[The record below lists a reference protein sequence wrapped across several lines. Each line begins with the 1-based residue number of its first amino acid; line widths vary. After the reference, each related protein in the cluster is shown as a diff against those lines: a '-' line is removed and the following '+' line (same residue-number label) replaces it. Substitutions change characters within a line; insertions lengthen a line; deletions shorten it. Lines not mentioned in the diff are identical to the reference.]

1 MASEHGRSSQRMLMG
16 VATSPGVGIGRLVHH
31 SERGDDAGD
40 RVEDQVVVA
49 AELRPADVTALDVE
63 GVRAVATVAGAPL
76 SHGSILLRS
85 LGIPAVTGLG
95 REVLDLPSE
104 TLVLVD
110 GDAGTVQVEPEAAA
124 VEEGRARQRA
134 ARAHQDEARRLG
146 SAPALTR
153 DGRAIPVVVN
163 VGNPE
168 DAELAV
174 REGADGVGMLRT
186 EFVFLDR
193 REPPGEEEQY
203 AAYRE
208 VSDAIGDRP
217 LVIRTLDL
225 GADIPAW
232 DAPPE
237 PNPAL
242 GNRGLRFALSS
253 PELLET
259 QLRAVLRLARERP
272 VGVMFPMVTTVEE
285 VRQARRYLDAADV
298 AIEVGITV
306 EVPAAAL
313 TAHAFVPLL
322 DFFAVGTNDLTQ
334 YTLAVDRANAAV
346 AAIADGLHPAVL
358 RLIGEVCRAGEDDRL
373 PVCIVGELGCEPLAI
388 PVLLGLGVA
397 SLSVRPNAVAT
408 VKQAVRRVAVEEA
421 RELAGAAVRAESAAA
436 VRETAAQHAP
446 ER

>member
-1 MASEHGRSSQRMLMG
+1 
-16 VATSPGVGIGRLVHH
+16 
-31 SERGDDAGD
+31 
-40 RVEDQVVVA
+40 
-49 AELRPADVTALDVE
+49 
-63 GVRAVATVAGAPL
+63 
-76 SHGSILLRS
+76 
-85 LGIPAVTGLG
+85 
-95 REVLDLPSE
+95 
-104 TLVLVD
+104 
-110 GDAGTVQVEPEAAA
+110 
-124 VEEGRARQRA
+124 
-134 ARAHQDEARRLG
+134 
-146 SAPALTR
+146 
-153 DGRAIPVVVN
+153 
-163 VGNPE
+163 
-168 DAELAV
+168 
-174 REGADGVGMLRT
+174 
-186 EFVFLDR
+186 
-193 REPPGEEEQY
+193 
-203 AAYRE
+203 
-208 VSDAIGDRP
+208 
-217 LVIRTLDL
+217 
-225 GADIPAW
+225 
-232 DAPPE
+232 
-237 PNPAL
+237 
-242 GNRGLRFALSS
+242 
-253 PELLET
+253 
-259 QLRAVLRLARERP
+259 
-272 VGVMFPMVTTVEE
+272 MFPMVTTVEE